1 MVELE
6 EGFLKE
12 LNERQRKAVEYLI
25 KNGKITRR
33 EYGKLCKAS
42 ERTANRELRGLVEK
56 GIVKRRGSGVKF
68 YYELAS

>member
-1 MVELE
+1 M
-6 EGFLKE
+6 GKSKKHGGKHFM
-12 LNERQRKAVEYLI
+12 
-25 KNGKITRR
+25 KITRR

-56 GIVKRRGSGVKF
+56 GIVRRRGSGVSF